1 MAKIKYSALVSEMRN
16 KLNGSVLSK
25 NRYGNYIR
33 NKVTPVNPQTSF
45 QQNVRALLSSVSQAW
60 AGLSEAGRNGF
71 TALAQNHPFTDI
83 FGDSKTLDG
92 KAMFS
97 KLNMNLQKIGLSP
110 ITVAPVFVGM
120 PFIEIISVTPSVS
133 AGLQIQIN
141 EAVIPAGFTAVVDAT
156 PALPATINFVKNR
169 YRQVGTGTAVANEI
183 DASLAYDARF
193 GALAS
198 GDIGKVVHVRL
209 SLVSNTTGQVSIASE
224 GSAVVTNAPA

>member
-25 NRYGNYIR
+25 NRYGNYVR
-33 NKVTPVNPQTSF
+33 NKVTPVNPQTSY
-45 QQNVRALLSSVSQAW
+45 QQNVRALLASVSQAW
-60 AGLSEAGRNGF
+60 AGLTDSARNGF

-120 PFIEIISVTPSVS
+120 PFVEATGATASVASGLELDVSV
-133 AGLQIQIN
+133 AT
-141 EAVIPAGFTAVVDAT
+141 IPAGFTAVVEAT
-156 PALPATINFVKNR
+156 PPLPATINFVKNR
-169 YRQVGTGTAVANEI
+169 YRQLGTAVAAASVI
-183 DASLAYDARF
+183 DATSIYNARL
-193 GALAS
+193 GALSA
-198 GDIGKVVHVRL
+198 GDVGKVVHYRL

-224 GSAVVTNAPA
+224 ISAVVVATP

>member
-120 PFIEIISVTPSVS
+120 PFVEATGATASVADGSELDVSV
-133 AGLQIQIN
+133 AT
-141 EAVIPAGFTAVVDAT
+141 IPAGFTAVIEAT
-156 PALPATINFVKNR
+156 PPLPATINFVKNR
-169 YRQVGTGTAVANEI
+169 YRQLGTATATANVI
-183 DASLAYDARF
+183 DATSLYDARF
-193 GALAS
+193 GALSA
-198 GDIGKVVHVRL
+198 GDVGKVVHYRL

-224 GSAVVTNAPA
+224 ISATVVLT